1 MKLVSPYREVE
12 HTADW
17 ALEVW
22 APTLEGLYLDAARGM
37 FHLAGFEPAA
47 ETEPGPPQPLALE
60 AGDREAL
67 LVAWLQELLYLSEA
81 EDTVYADLK
90 ITALTPTRM
99 EAVARGWPAAP
110 GGKTIKAVTY
120 HNLHIREGPG
130 QYTVTIVF
138 DV

>member
-1 MKLVSPYREVE
+1 MKTVSPFREVE

-37 FHLAGFEPAA
+37 FHLAALEPAPGA
-47 ETEPGPPQPLALE
+47 GPGPPRPLLLE
-60 AGDREAL
+60 AGDPEAL

-81 EDTVYADLK
+81 EGQVYDDLQ
-90 ITALTPTRM
+90 ITALTPARL
-99 EAVARGWPAAP
+99 EAVARGRPAAP
-110 GGKTIKAVTY
+110 GAKTIKAVTY
-120 HNLHIREGPG
+120 HNLRIRQGPD
-130 QYTVTIVF
+130 QFTVTIVF